1 VVLILFHVD
10 HLLLECLTQLHLYLD
25 CCLLRQLLHLHH
37 RVDQNSFEQILIDP
51 DRLVFVHQSSHPV
64 QRNFAA
70 VTVLV
75 EFRCVQGVQGSD

>member
-1 VVLILFHVD
+1 
-10 HLLLECLTQLHLYLD
+10 
-25 CCLLRQLLHLHH
+25 
-37 RVDQNSFEQILIDP
+37 
-51 DRLVFVHQSSHPV
+51 VHQSSHPV